1 MADIEKD
8 TADMVIA
15 AVKIAVSEGKTRAEF
30 IRHAEVF
37 WDSYVYLHAAPTPQ
51 ASPAQIGDE

>member
-1 MADIEKD
+1 MNEMDHEKD

-15 AVKIAVSEGKTRAEF
+15 AVKVAISEGKTRSEF

-37 WDSYVYLHAAPTPQ
+37 WDSYVTLHGAN
-51 ASPAQIGDE
+51 PAGLHR